1 MKGPAKSAIKDILD
15 EPAIDDAL
23 DELTKDIVV
32 DYVEQDKPIEKPA
45 VADFIENSLSEK
57 MEDPVPLLQDFIE
70 EVK

>member
-1 MKGPAKSAIKDILD
+1 MEGPAKSAIKDILD

-45 VADFIENSLSEK
+45 VADFIENSLREK
-57 MEDPVPLLQDFIE
+57 MEDPVPLLQDFVE